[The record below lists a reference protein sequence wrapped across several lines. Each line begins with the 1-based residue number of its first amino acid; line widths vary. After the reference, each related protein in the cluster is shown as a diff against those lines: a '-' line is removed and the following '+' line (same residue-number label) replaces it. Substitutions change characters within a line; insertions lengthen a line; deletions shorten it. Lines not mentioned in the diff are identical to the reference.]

1 MTKTTFEPKAPLSL
15 YNILWQFFKSYVALS
30 SLQPLQ
36 RWLDCLGLL
45 RDDNVGRLGQCV
57 EGPHLPHIRARLK
70 YYSLSG
76 PIQLPPE
83 LIG

>member
-1 MTKTTFEPKAPLSL
+1 MHRDTHICTMRANFSRCTMTKTTFEPKALLSL

-45 RDDNVGRLGQCV
+45 HDDNVGRLG
-57 EGPHLPHIRARLK
+57 
-70 YYSLSG
+70 SLSDRK
-76 PIQLPPE
+76 PTCHF
-83 LIG
+83 